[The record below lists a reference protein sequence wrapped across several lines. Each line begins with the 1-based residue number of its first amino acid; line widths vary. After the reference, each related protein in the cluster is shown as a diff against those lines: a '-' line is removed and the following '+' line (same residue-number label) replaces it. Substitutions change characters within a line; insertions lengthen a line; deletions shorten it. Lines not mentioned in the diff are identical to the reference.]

1 MKIAIKR
8 LLGHYCLI
16 LSKYLVTILFRK
28 DDFMLSVFRFIF
40 NILVSVSITI
50 SSIFSPAVILP
61 PTENLDFDV
70 LEYPKE
76 AVKTLEEWG
85 LTDEELKSRADSE
98 LELYEGC
105 QGYDDVNGI
114 VISPYYTAQ
123 IGEKDI
129 PVYAA
134 TVFLGETQ
142 YGELHSFSEIY
153 LDENEAFSLNIE
165 LHSEDFKIKDA
176 LCLPESLNIEAKCSK
191 GVMTA
196 TIDDFGIYTFLFNSA
211 SQECAYTLFVR
222 EKIDED
228 AEIAEYKRIYGEDN
242 VYVVESGLLK
252 TPYACFTEDNYVVYL
267 KQGAYV
273 LAEHSY
279 DIMSEEDEMKYSD
292 PDAARLN
299 AIGLTRFPFINF
311 FNCENIK
318 FVGRGV
324 IDLSHLDRRERR
336 GIVFTQCKNIEV
348 SGIKIVNSP
357 EWSFISYL
365 CENLTIKDVDI
376 FGYKQNSDSFAICNT
391 QGGTIDRCFARSG
404 DDLFDV
410 KTLGGP
416 EDAISEN
423 ITFTNCIAW
432 GGKARCYGIHG
443 EVNRAIRNIAF
454 KDSAVICRDATWNNN
469 RIASL
474 AVVVELA
481 GGSIDGVVF
490 DNIEIFRDD
499 GRAIACVVFTEEIHD
514 METTEINNFTADNIV
529 FKNITYN
536 AAMKS
541 KISAANETNTMNV
554 TVENVQFKNLNSKR
568 NSKMMFTTDEYANVT
583 FK

>member
-1 MKIAIKR
+1 
-8 LLGHYCLI
+8 
-16 LSKYLVTILFRK
+16 
-28 DDFMLSVFRFIF
+28 MLDIFRFIF
-40 NILVSVSITI
+40 NILISVSITI

-76 AVKTLEEWG
+76 AVKTLDEWG
-85 LTDEELKSRADSE
+85 ITEEELKARADSE

-114 VISPYYTAQ
+114 VISPYYKAQ
-123 IGEKDI
+123 IGENAI

-176 LCLPESLNIEAKCSK
+176 ICLPESLGVKTKCSK

-222 EKIDED
+222 ERIDED
-228 AEIAEYKRIYGEDN
+228 AEIAKYQKQYGEEN
-242 VYVVESGLLK
+242 VIVVDSGLLEI
-252 TPYACFTEDNYVVYL
+252 PYACFSQNDTVVYL
-267 KQGAYV
+267 RQGAYV
-273 LAEHSY
+273 LAQHMY
-279 DIMSEEDEMKYSD
+279 DIMSEEDELKYSD
-292 PDAARLN
+292 PDAIYLN
-299 AIGLTRFPFINF
+299 ALGLTRHPFINF
-311 FNCENIK
+311 YNCTNIK

-324 IDLSHLDRRERR
+324 LDLSHLDRRERR
-336 GIVFTQCKNIEV
+336 GVVFTQCKNIEV

-357 EWSFISYL
+357 EWSFISYR

-376 FGYKQNSDSFAICNT
+376 FGYRQNSDAFAICNT

-410 KTLGGP
+410 KAIHSP
-416 EDAISEN
+416 EPSASEN
-423 ITFTNCIAW
+423 ITFTNCVAW

-443 EVNRAIRNIAF
+443 EVNRAIRNITF
-454 KDSAVICRDATWNNN
+454 RDSAVICRDATWNNN

-474 AVVVELA
+474 AVIIELA
-481 GGSIDGVVF
+481 EGSIDGVVF

-499 GRAIACVVFTEEIHD
+499 GRAIACIVFTEEIGD

-554 TVENVQFKNLNSKR
+554 TVENVKFKNFNSKR
-568 NSKMMFTTDEYANVT
+568 NSKTMFVTDKYANVT